1 MTMTMKTKYVDGM
14 NEIKV
19 DHELK
24 QSIISRAVTNDV
36 EPRIRARSFRSKTA
50 MFAAAC
56 MIVILLAI
64 GGPFIVHNADQT
76 NTSALFSGFVIT
88 AYAADDAP
96 LNVKPDVD
104 FPLGQYSGLMSSVP
118 GFPITI
124 SSKDADEIRLQTS
137 EGELLRWTPSAS
149 KVIKEGKEATVK
161 SGDTIYWSPL
171 VEGSQSQAAV
181 GSNLEITAY
190 RNNKKLGSSTIEIT
204 TEDHIWYK
212 GKLTNN

>member
-1 MTMTMKTKYVDGM
+1 MMMRTKYVDGM

-19 DHELK
+19 DDELK

-64 GGPFIVHNADQT
+64 GGPFILHNADQT

-96 LNVKPDVD
+96 LKVKPDVD
-104 FPLGQYSGLMSSVP
+104 FPLGQYSGFMSSVP

-137 EGELLRWTPSAS
+137 EGELLRWTPSTS

-171 VEGSQSQAAV
+171 VEGSQSQAALE
-181 GSNLEITAY
+181 STLEISAY

-204 TEDHIWYK
+204 REDYIWYK

>member
-1 MTMTMKTKYVDGM
+1 MTMMMRTKYVDGM

-19 DHELK
+19 DDERK
-24 QSIISRAVTNDV
+24 QSMISRAGTNDA

-50 MFAAAC
+50 MFIAAC
-56 MIVILLAI
+56 MILILLAI
-64 GGPFIVHNADQT
+64 GGPFILHNEDQT
-76 NTSALFSGFVIT
+76 KTTSALFSGFVIT

-96 LNVKPDVD
+96 LKVKPDVD
-104 FPLGQYSGLMSSVP
+104 FPLGQYSGFMSSVP

-137 EGELLRWTPSAS
+137 EGELLRWTPSAP

-171 VEGSQSQAAV
+171 VEGSQSQAA
-181 GSNLEITAY
+181 LESKLGITAY
-190 RNNKKLGSSTIEIT
+190 RDNKKLGSSTIEIKRRIT
-204 TEDHIWYK
+204 SGIK
-212 GKLTNN
+212 GS

>member
-1 MTMTMKTKYVDGM
+1 MMMRTKYVDGM

-19 DHELK
+19 DDDLK
-24 QSIISRAVTNDV
+24 QSMISRAVTNDA

-50 MFAAAC
+50 IFAAAC

-64 GGPFIVHNADQT
+64 GGPFILHNEDQT
-76 NTSALFSGFVIT
+76 NKHTSALFSGFIIT

-96 LNVKPDVD
+96 LKVKPDVD
-104 FPLGQYSGLMSSVP
+104 FPLGQYSGFMSSVP

-171 VEGSQSQAAV
+171 VEGSQSQAALE
-181 GSNLEITAY
+181 SNLEITAY
-190 RNNKKLGSSTIEIT
+190 KE
-204 TEDHIWYK
+204 
-212 GKLTNN
+212 